1 MEYLEKNMSQVEN
14 GQLQL
19 TNIYKSFGSVRA
31 LNDVSILTGPGKI
44 HCILGDNG
52 AGKSTL
58 VNIISGVLTAD
69 SGEYLVNGEKIIF
82 SNPKQALNAG
92 ISTVYQNLAIIPML
106 SIYRN
111 FYLGNEPVKN
121 NYFKFM
127 DKDLAISTTK
137 QELTKFGVT
146 VNDVK
151 RQAGTLSGGQRQ
163 CLAIARAL
171 YFGAKVL
178 ILDEPTSALG
188 VKESANVLNQ
198 LVLLKEQGINI
209 VLVSHIIDHAYEVGD
224 LFFILKMGE
233 LVGSYDKND
242 LSPKILRSILS
253 K

>member
-31 LNDVSILTGPGKI
+31 LNDISILTGPGKI

-69 SGEYLVNGEKIIF
+69 SGEYLVNGEKVIF

-198 LVLLKEQGINI
+198 LMLLKEQGINI
-209 VLVSHIIDHAYEVGD
+209 VLVSHIIDHAYGVGD

-233 LVGSYDKND
+233 LAGSYDKND
-242 LSPKILRSILS
+242 VSPKILRSILS

>member
-1 MEYLEKNMSQVEN
+1 MAQYIYTMNGVGKVVPPNKTILKDIYLN
-14 GQLQL
+14 
-19 TNIYKSFGSVRA
+19 FF
-31 LNDVSILTGPGKI
+31 PGAKI
-44 HCILGDNG
+44 GVLGYNG

-69 SGEYLVNGEKIIF
+69 SGEYLVNGKKVNF
-82 SNPKQALNAG
+82 STPKQALNAG

-151 RQAGTLSGGQRQ
+151 RPAGTLSGGQRQ

-209 VLVSHIIDHAYEVGD
+209 VLVSHIIDHAYGVGD

-233 LVGSYDKND
+233 LAGSYDKND
-242 LSPKILRSILS
+242 VSSKLLRSILS

>member
-1 MEYLEKNMSQVEN
+1 MEYLEKNMSQVKN
-14 GQLQL
+14 GQLKL

-31 LNDVSILTGPGKI
+31 LNDVSISTGPGKI
-44 HCILGDNG
+44 HCLLGDNG

-69 SGEYLVNGEKIIF
+69 SGEYLVNGKKVNF
-82 SNPKQALNAG
+82 STPKQALNAG

-111 FYLGNEPVKN
+111 FYLGNEPIKN

-137 QELTKFGVT
+137 QELAKFGVT

-151 RQAGTLSGGQRQ
+151 RPAGTLSGGQRQ

-198 LVLLKEQGINI
+198 LALLKEQGINI
-209 VLVSHIIDHAYEVGD
+209 VLVSHIIDHAYDVGD
-224 LFFILKMGE
+224 LFFILKMGK
-233 LVGSYDKND
+233 LAGSYDKND
-242 LSPKILRSILS
+242 VSPKILRSILS

>member
-1 MEYLEKNMSQVEN
+1 MEYLEKNMSQVKN
-14 GQLQL
+14 GQLKL

-31 LNDVSILTGPGKI
+31 LNDVSILTEPGKI
-44 HCILGDNG
+44 HCLLGDNG

-69 SGEYLVNGEKIIF
+69 SGEYSVNGKKVNF
-82 SNPKQALNAG
+82 STPKQALNAG

-111 FYLGNEPVKN
+111 FYLGNEPVKD

-127 DKDLAISTTK
+127 NKDLAISTTK
-137 QELTKFGVT
+137 QELAKFGVT

-151 RQAGTLSGGQRQ
+151 RPAGTLSGGQRQ

-209 VLVSHIIDHAYEVGD
+209 VLVSHIIDHAYDVGD
-224 LFFILKMGE
+224 LFFILKMGK
-233 LVGSYDKND
+233 LAGSYDKND
-242 LSPKILRSILS
+242 VSPKILRSILS

>member
-69 SGEYLVNGEKIIF
+69 SGEYLVNGKKVIF

-242 LSPKILRSILS
+242 VSPKILRSILS

>member
-69 SGEYLVNGEKIIF
+69 SGEYLVNGKKVNF
-82 SNPKQALNAG
+82 STPKQALNAG

-111 FYLGNEPVKN
+111 FYLGNEPIKN

-242 LSPKILRSILS
+242 VSPKILRSILS

>member
-31 LNDVSILTGPGKI
+31 LNDVSISTGPGKI

-69 SGEYLVNGEKIIF
+69 SGEYLVNGKKVIF
-82 SNPKQALNAG
+82 STPKQALNAG

-106 SIYRN
+106 SIFRN
-111 FYLGNEPVKN
+111 FYLGNEPVKD

-127 DKDLAISTTK
+127 DKDFAISTTK
-137 QELTKFGVT
+137 QELAKFGVT

-151 RQAGTLSGGQRQ
+151 RPAGTLSGGQRQ

-198 LVLLKEQGINI
+198 LALLKEQGINI
-209 VLVSHIIDHAYEVGD
+209 VLVSHIIDHAYDVGD
-224 LFFILKMGE
+224 LFFILKMGK
-233 LVGSYDKND
+233 LAGSYDKND
-242 LSPKILRSILS
+242 VSHKILRSILS

>member
-19 TNIYKSFGSVRA
+19 TNICKSFGSVRA
-31 LNDVSILTGPGKI
+31 LKDVSITTEPGKI

-69 SGEYLVNGEKIIF
+69 SGEYLVNGEKVIF

-242 LSPKILRSILS
+242 VSPKILRSILS

>member
-69 SGEYLVNGEKIIF
+69 SGEYLVNGKKVNF
-82 SNPKQALNAG
+82 STPKQALNAG

-111 FYLGNEPVKN
+111 FYLGNEPIKN

-151 RQAGTLSGGQRQ
+151 RPAGTLSGGQRQ

-242 LSPKILRSILS
+242 VSPKILRSILS

>member
-14 GQLQL
+14 GQLKL

-69 SGEYLVNGEKIIF
+69 SGEYLVNGKKVNF
-82 SNPKQALNAG
+82 STPKQALNAG

-111 FYLGNEPVKN
+111 FYLGNEPIKN

-151 RQAGTLSGGQRQ
+151 RPAGTLSGGQRQ

>member
-69 SGEYLVNGEKIIF
+69 SGEYLVNGEKVIF

-151 RQAGTLSGGQRQ
+151 RPACTLSGGQRQ

-224 LFFILKMGE
+224 LFFILKIGE

-242 LSPKILRSILS
+242 VSPKILRSILS

>member
-1 MEYLEKNMSQVEN
+1 M
-14 GQLQL
+14 
-19 TNIYKSFGSVRA
+19 
-31 LNDVSILTGPGKI
+31 
-44 HCILGDNG
+44 GDNG

-146 VNDVK
+146 VNNVK

-242 LSPKILRSILS
+242 VSPKILRSILS

>member
-69 SGEYLVNGEKIIF
+69 SGEYLVNGEKVIF

-242 LSPKILRSILS
+242 VSPKILRSILS

>member
-14 GQLQL
+14 GQLKL
-19 TNIYKSFGSVRA
+19 TNINKSFGSVRA
-31 LNDVSILTGPGKI
+31 LNDVSIFTEPGKI
-44 HCILGDNG
+44 HCLLGDNG

-69 SGEYLVNGEKIIF
+69 SGEYLVNGEKVNF

-111 FYLGNEPVKN
+111 FYLGNEPIKN

-151 RQAGTLSGGQRQ
+151 RPAGTLSGG
-163 CLAIARAL
+163 
-171 YFGAKVL
+171 KDSVL
-178 ILDEPTSALG
+178 RLQER
-188 VKESANVLNQ
+188 
-198 LVLLKEQGINI
+198 
-209 VLVSHIIDHAYEVGD
+209 
-224 LFFILKMGE
+224 FILVQKFSFLMNPHLLWG
-233 LVGSYDKND
+233 
-242 LSPKILRSILS
+242 
-253 K
+253 

>member
-1 MEYLEKNMSQVEN
+1 
-14 GQLQL
+14 
-19 TNIYKSFGSVRA
+19 
-31 LNDVSILTGPGKI
+31 
-44 HCILGDNG
+44 
-52 AGKSTL
+52 
-58 VNIISGVLTAD
+58 
-69 SGEYLVNGEKIIF
+69 
-82 SNPKQALNAG
+82 
-92 ISTVYQNLAIIPML
+92 
-106 SIYRN
+106 
-111 FYLGNEPVKN
+111 
-121 NYFKFM
+121 M

-242 LSPKILRSILS
+242 VSPKLLRSILS
-253 K
+253 KWFYTLN

>member
-1 MEYLEKNMSQVEN
+1 MEYLEKNMSQAEN

-31 LNDVSILTGPGKI
+31 LNDVSISTGPGKI

-69 SGEYLVNGEKIIF
+69 SGEYLVNGEKVNF
-82 SNPKQALNAG
+82 STPKQALNAG

-106 SIYRN
+106 SIFRN
-111 FYLGNEPVKN
+111 FYLGNEPVKD

-127 DKDLAISTTK
+127 DKDFAISTTK
-137 QELTKFGVT
+137 QELAKFGVT

-151 RQAGTLSGGQRQ
+151 RPAGTLSGGQRQ

-188 VKESANVLNQ
+188 VKESANVLSQ
-198 LVLLKEQGINI
+198 LLLLREQGINI
-209 VLVSHIIDHAYEVGD
+209 VLVSHIIDHAYDVGD

-233 LVGSYDKND
+233 LEGSYDKND
-242 LSPKILRSILS
+242 VSPKKLRSILS

>member
-69 SGEYLVNGEKIIF
+69 SGEYLVNGEKVIF

-151 RQAGTLSGGQRQ
+151 RPAGTLSGGQRQ

-171 YFGAKVL
+171 YFWCK
-178 ILDEPTSALG
+178 S
-188 VKESANVLNQ
+188 
-198 LVLLKEQGINI
+198 
-209 VLVSHIIDHAYEVGD
+209 SH
-224 LFFILKMGE
+224 
-233 LVGSYDKND
+233 S
-242 LSPKILRSILS
+242 
-253 K
+253 

>member
-19 TNIYKSFGSVRA
+19 TNICKSFGSVRA
-31 LNDVSILTGPGKI
+31 LKDVSITTEPGKI

-146 VNDVK
+146 VNNVK

-198 LVLLKEQGINI
+198 LALLKEQGINI

-242 LSPKILRSILS
+242 VSPKILRSILS

>member
-19 TNIYKSFGSVRA
+19 TNICKSFGSVRA
-31 LNDVSILTGPGKI
+31 LKDVSITTEPGKI

>member
-69 SGEYLVNGEKIIF
+69 SGEYLVNGKKVIF

>member
-1 MEYLEKNMSQVEN
+1 MEYFEKDMLQPNN
-14 GQLQL
+14 GNLQL
-19 TNIYKSFGSVRA
+19 TNIYKSFGSVTA
-31 LNDVSILTGPGKI
+31 LNDVSLSTTPGKI

-58 VNIISGVLTAD
+58 VNIMSGVISAD
-69 SGEYLVNGEKIIF
+69 KGDYLINGDKVNF
-82 SNPKQALNAG
+82 STPKQALNAG

-111 FYLGNEPVKN
+111 FFLGNEPVKD

-137 QELTKFGVT
+137 QELAKFGVT

-151 RQAGTLSGGQRQ
+151 RPAGTLSGGQRQ

-209 VLVSHIIDHAYEVGD
+209 VLVSHIIDHAYDVGD

-233 LVGSYDKND
+233 LAGSYDKND
-242 LSPKILRSILS
+242 VSPKILRSILS

>member
-19 TNIYKSFGSVRA
+19 TNICKSFGSVRA
-31 LNDVSILTGPGKI
+31 LKDVSITTEPGKI

-151 RQAGTLSGGQRQ
+151 RPAGTLSGGQRQ

-242 LSPKILRSILS
+242 VSPKILRSILS

>member
-14 GQLQL
+14 GQLKL

-69 SGEYLVNGEKIIF
+69 SGEYLVNGEKVIF

-146 VNDVK
+146 VNNVK

-242 LSPKILRSILS
+242 VSPKILRSILS

>member
-69 SGEYLVNGEKIIF
+69 SGEYLVNGKKVIF

-111 FYLGNEPVKN
+111 FYLGNEPIKN

-146 VNDVK
+146 VNNVK

-242 LSPKILRSILS
+242 VSPKILRSILS

>member
-19 TNIYKSFGSVRA
+19 TNICKSFGSVRA
-31 LNDVSILTGPGKI
+31 LKDVSITTEPGKI

-242 LSPKILRSILS
+242 VSPKILRSILS

>member
-14 GQLQL
+14 GQLKL

-69 SGEYLVNGEKIIF
+69 SGEYLVNGEKVIF

-233 LVGSYDKND
+233 LVSSYDKND
-242 LSPKILRSILS
+242 VSPKILRSILS

>member
-19 TNIYKSFGSVRA
+19 TNICKSFGSVRA
-31 LNDVSILTGPGKI
+31 LKDVSITTEPGKI

-69 SGEYLVNGEKIIF
+69 SGEYLVNGKKVIF

-151 RQAGTLSGGQRQ
+151 RPAGTLSGGQRQ

-242 LSPKILRSILS
+242 VSPKILRSILS

>member
-19 TNIYKSFGSVRA
+19 TNICKSFGSVRA
-31 LNDVSILTGPGKI
+31 LKDVSITTEPGKI

-69 SGEYLVNGEKIIF
+69 SGEYLVNGEKVIF

-146 VNDVK
+146 VNNVK

-233 LVGSYDKND
+233 LVSSYDKND
-242 LSPKILRSILS
+242 VSPKILRSILS

>member
-19 TNIYKSFGSVRA
+19 TNICKSFGSVRA
-31 LNDVSILTGPGKI
+31 LKDVSITTEPGKI

-69 SGEYLVNGEKIIF
+69 SGEYLVNGEKVIF

-146 VNDVK
+146 VNNVK

-242 LSPKILRSILS
+242 VSPKILRSILS

>member
-1 MEYLEKNMSQVEN
+1 
-14 GQLQL
+14 
-19 TNIYKSFGSVRA
+19 
-31 LNDVSILTGPGKI
+31 LTGPGKI

-242 LSPKILRSILS
+242 VSPKILRSILS